1 MINNIMNISIKP
13 EPFDNIK
20 NGKKT
25 IEVRLY
31 RKIFERIKV
40 NNNITF
46 YSKNGSLLKNIKN
59 IKLYNSFEDLY
70 NSENI
75 NFITP
80 NIYCKEKF
88 INHYKNI
95 YKNVDINNF
104 KVVALFI

>member
-20 NGKKT
+20 NGRKT

-31 RKIFERIKV
+31 RKLFEEIKV
-40 NNNITF
+40 NDNITF
-46 YSKNGSLLKNIKN
+46 YSKNGSILKNVKN
-59 IKLYNSFEDLY
+59 IKLYNSFEHLY

-75 NFITP
+75 NLITP
-80 NIYCKEKF
+80 HLKSKEDFIY
-88 INHYKNI
+88 HYKNI
-95 YKNVDINNF
+95 YKNIDKNKF